1 MMHRGSVSNI
11 SNYMPDTPEERL
23 PPRKVGRSSRAVL
36 LVTSGCLCYNCVFL
50 FAVPNDW
57 GFEKIGMHQTQ
68 GELALNT
75 VYNIVLFT
83 NAASDVILI
92 FSIYFNIIGI
102 LKMFIA
108 WNAVT
113 IFLCWIA
120 ACIQVHYRYSQVLQD
135 AGDSPNGSL
144 ETRGPNVFTVNE
156 DHKPHEQNRHFWNI
170 LVLVTAIASV
180 RALVLVWC
188 YLSYLSK
195 LEQEA
200 EATPVLSLD
209 PSSNSVVDPRN
220 PWRWFQI
227 KRRSASRPRSLH
239 GPSDGHQSRR
249 SGAGSRSLLEWL
261 TPNPWRSVVT
271 SSEPTPG
278 PGPPRPG
285 GRAKTRSRGGTGG
298 APSLASGV
306 MHPATLYDPTE
317 LRSLSG
323 LEDPHEQS
331 AYAMHVVPN
340 LGRVSYIWRQSSS
353 NAEIPAASISRDQW
367 LPFSSS
373 FEAMQIAE
381 LRGRR
386 SEVGRPHMRHFGD
399 TAPYD
404 PRRLVLPTEPDV
416 VADEGHDLEF
426 PVEDQPVH
434 LAQQVNPNDV
444 SVEEPTRGV
453 LFSSSRLLSLP
464 SDGIDRTGGSL
475 QQTVTATSGPLA
487 LEAQMVSLF
496 SGWHEDVHQGS
507 TSSGAG
513 PPSQDL
519 PRLLSLPQERP
530 IVLDPKRVSFGVDIA
545 EAATPPRLDGRKEA
559 ENEAEGRRLLAQ
571 EVCGWD
577 RTTDDAK
584 NLQQDDPG
592 RAAES
597 TSAAVTSK
605 ESSSSVPVQRI
616 QPIRGRRET
625 PPFIN
630 PQVPTIWSARRSGA
644 FLFSPYKVV
653 TRDSAQQTD
662 S

>member
-1 MMHRGSVSNI
+1 M
-11 SNYMPDTPEERL
+11 
-23 PPRKVGRSSRAVL
+23 
-36 LVTSGCLCYNCVFL
+36 
-50 FAVPNDW
+50 
-57 GFEKIGMHQTQ
+57 GMHQTQ

-92 FSIYFNIIGI
+92 FSIYFSIIGI

-120 ACIQVHYRYSQVLQD
+120 ACIQVHYRYSQVVQD
-135 AGDSPNGSL
+135 AGDSPNGSF
-144 ETRGPNVFTVNE
+144 ETRGPSVFTVNE
-156 DHKPHEQNRHFWNI
+156 DHKPHEEDLHFWSV

-180 RALVLVWC
+180 RALVLVC
-188 YLSYLSK
+188 FYLSYLSK

-200 EATPVLSLD
+200 EATPALTPD

-227 KRRSASRPRSLH
+227 KRRPTSRGRSLH
-239 GPSDGHQSRR
+239 VPSDGRQSRR
-249 SGAGSRSLLEWL
+249 SGAGSFSLLGWL
-261 TPNPWRSVVT
+261 TPNPWRSAVT

-285 GRAKTRSRGGTGG
+285 GLANTRSRGATGG
-298 APSLASGV
+298 ASSLAGGV
-306 MHPATLYDPTE
+306 TQPATLYDPAE
-317 LRSLSG
+317 LRSPSG

-331 AYAMHVVPN
+331 TYAMHVVPN
-340 LGRVSYIWRQSSS
+340 LGRVSYIWHRSSS
-353 NAEIPAASISRDQW
+353 NAEIPAASISRDQR
-367 LPFSSS
+367 LHSSSS

-381 LRGRR
+381 LGGGF
-386 SEVGRPHMRHFGD
+386 GRPHMRHFED
-399 TAPYD
+399 TARYD
-404 PRRLVLPTEPDV
+404 PRRLVLPKEPDV

-426 PVEDQPVH
+426 PVEDQPEH
-434 LAQQVNPNDV
+434 LAQQVSPKDV
-444 SVEEPTRGV
+444 SVEERTRGV
-453 LFSSSRLLSLP
+453 LFSSSRSFSLP
-464 SDGIDRTGGSL
+464 SDGIDRTGGSD
-475 QQTVTATSGPLA
+475 QQNVTATSGQLA

-496 SGWHEDVHQGS
+496 RGWNEDVHQGS
-507 TSSGAG
+507 TSSRAG
-513 PPSQDL
+513 PPGHDS

-530 IVLDPKRVSFGVDIA
+530 IVLDPKRVSFGVAIA
-545 EAATPPRLDGRKEA
+545 EAATPPRLDGTKEA
-559 ENEAEGRRLLAQ
+559 KNEAKGRPLLAQ
-571 EVCGWD
+571 EVCGWH
-577 RTTDDAK
+577 RTTADAK
-584 NLQQDDPG
+584 NLQHDDPG

-597 TSAAVTSK
+597 TSAAETSK
-605 ESSSSVPVQRI
+605 EDSNSVPEQRT
-616 QPIRGRRET
+616 QPVMGRRET

-630 PQVPTIWSARRSGA
+630 PQVPTIWRARRSGA